1 MERHFGD
8 AKFYDIY
15 ELDNNQILFIKRIP
29 NTVDEIEEV
38 HADPRKARGISSHL
52 LNEKVNVVVSKIFG
66 PNIKRIQKKFVC
78 VVVKDDEI
86 TSAIQIIS
94 TNKQRIVNEWEK
106 GEERNHLIC

>member
-1 MERHFGD
+1 
-8 AKFYDIY
+8 
-15 ELDNNQILFIKRIP
+15 
-29 NTVDEIEEV
+29 
-38 HADPRKARGISSHL
+38 
-52 LNEKVNVVVSKIFG
+52 
-66 PNIKRIQKKFVC
+66 